1 MKNQE
6 ANKENMKNDDI
17 EKHPLFKCG
26 TNRSAYWIDKK
37 GFVHSIKHMEDDY
50 VRNVIKFLLKTK
62 YVKWVQQTEFI
73 SKRHLQYNPSLKYL
87 QKEWASRGY
96 EEIKLTDDEEA
107 NVVFV
112 NIGAP
117 EPSGL
122 DIDVDMEFN
131 WSSREDEYEYE
142 DWWDVHENW

>member
-1 MKNQE
+1 MN
-6 ANKENMKNDDI
+6 NDDL

-50 VRNVIKFLLKTK
+50 VRNVIKFLLKIK
-62 YVKWVQQTEFI
+62 YVKWVQQDEFI
-73 SKRHLQYNPSLKYL
+73 SKKHVQYNPSLKYL

-117 EPSGL
+117 EHPALVNDEPFGTY
-122 DIDVDMEFN
+122 IIE
-131 WSSREDEYEYE
+131 EEYEYE